1 MRGKLQRLAFGVVAA
16 LLLAELG
23 LRLSGR
29 LETYSESNF
38 GVYRSVLGSTKPSWL
53 HLRTPSTSQ
62 QYTTA
67 DFAFALDTNREGM
80 RDVEHLEA
88 NPQGLWRVV
97 ALGDSYTEGVGAAFE
112 DSWPQRLAERLRT
125 RGLPVEL
132 LQAGVAG
139 SDPFFSFALL
149 EQQLLPYRPRLVLF
163 LLNATDLCDTL
174 WWGGTERFLPDGT
187 SRARPAPWFEPFY
200 RVSHLVRLVVHQS
213 YDWRMVRKA
222 TAAAANRDAE
232 ARIVELLER
241 AQALGRREGFTIW
254 VGVHPTPDEV
264 HAHTRPFSQ
273 SFFGELRAR
282 GIPAADLSPG
292 METALGDLALTDY
305 SWPVDRHY
313 NARGYGVLAE
323 LVERE
328 LAEAELLPQ
337 VPR

>member
-1 MRGKLQRLAFGVVAA
+1 MRGRLQRLAFGVIAA

-67 DFAFALDTNREGM
+67 DFAFALDTNREGV

-112 DSWPQRLAERLRT
+112 DSWPQRLADRLRT

-149 EQQLLPYRPRLVLF
+149 EQQLLSYRPRLVLF

-282 GIPAADLSPG
+282 GIPAADLSPD